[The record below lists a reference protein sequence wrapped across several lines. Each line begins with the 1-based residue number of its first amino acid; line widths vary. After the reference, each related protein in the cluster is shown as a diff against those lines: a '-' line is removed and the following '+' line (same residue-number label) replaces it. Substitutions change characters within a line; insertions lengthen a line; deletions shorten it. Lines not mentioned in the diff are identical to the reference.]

1 MAKKQKNQDV
11 PPQETLQTQQIT
23 EETIELVKAALR
35 LVISSKRTHTVMTT
49 TNAIIHSV
57 ALLLPPPHKNREVIE
72 NVIKNEMKNFKF
84 TIPVGDGIEVVVLYS
99 SIEELVE
106 AVKQGLIDPS
116 ATVLDTNI
124 SQVLR
129 NSNS

>member
-1 MAKKQKNQDV
+1 MAKKQQDL
-11 PPQETLQTQQIT
+11 PPQETPQTQQP

-49 TNAIIHSV
+49 MNAIIHSV

-72 NVIKNEMKNFKF
+72 NVIKNEMKNFKKF

-129 NSNS
+129 SKS

>member
-1 MAKKQKNQDV
+1 MAKKQQDL
-11 PPQETLQTQQIT
+11 PPQETPQTQQP

-49 TNAIIHSV
+49 MNAIIHSV

-72 NVIKNEMKNFKF
+72 NAIKNEMKNFKKF

-106 AVKQGLIDPS
+106 AAKQGLIDQS

-129 NSNS
+129 SKS